1 MLDKNSYFGKLITKT
16 NIMLNHFN
24 KALLLTMLSSA
35 SVAYSQRVTE
45 DFNKDWK
52 FFQPRNETFNFNFD
66 NGQDF
71 KPSNMIFG
79 KVLRFPIL
87 LTKMICSGIITFI
100 PEMYYIRKIY
110 TK

>member
-1 MLDKNSYFGKLITKT
+1 
-16 NIMLNHFN
+16 MLNHFN

-71 KPSNMIFG
+71 KPSNIDLWES
-79 KVLRFPIL
+79 VTLPTL
-87 LTKMICSGIITFI
+87 STKMICKWDNNFYTGNVLYQKKFTVSDAQKNKRTF
-100 PEMYYIRKIY
+100 
-110 TK
+110 

>member
-1 MLDKNSYFGKLITKT
+1 
-16 NIMLNHFN
+16 MLNHFN

-45 DFNKDWK
+45 DLNKDWK

-71 KPSNMIFG
+71 KPSNIDLWESVTLPHTFNNDDMQRDNNFYTG
-79 KVLRFPIL
+79 NVLYQKKFKVSDAQ
-87 LTKMICSGIITFI
+87 K
-100 PEMYYIRKIY
+100 
-110 TK
+110 